1 MKKELYPFQ
10 INAINYLINQ
20 DRVLFGLDMGL
31 GKTFTSLN
39 WLKQKFAL
47 NNQNHPTLI
56 ICQANKWAD
65 WMDEIQN
72 VFPDSHLIKQPI
84 LQKTKVKNTKNETN
98 YQKRIIVIESIKQL
112 EQLVK
117 NSRNQQN
124 MQPWLLIDGQFQ
136 KWIEAPLVSH
146 LDERQKVFNRALKD
160 WVVDRNTFMIVSY
173 AIFSQF
179 SKTNRYWTKWFG
191 KWAII
196 FDESQGLRNHQ
207 SQISLAMH
215 YEQYYCQYL
224 VLLSGDPVPN
234 GYQDWYR
241 QMELLGLTKDSY
253 WKWRQRYLNIKET
266 YAHYVGKMISI
277 IDPKTPV
284 LQQQKDEIDQLLTKQ
299 VYLLKTDQAIGLPQ
313 QNFIEH
319 RLTNEVQLWF
329 ADLDDVQQV
338 FANNY
343 YEQMLNDGFLTINEQ
358 AAKIVDKVILNYS
371 DQEVATIKSAKVQL
385 GIKNVDL
392 IPEVIKIKL
401 KQQGLI
407 RLGAWY
413 WINSEQSAK
422 REDQFADD
430 AWANANATIYHP
442 DGSISVLA
450 PTVLSTYLREISSG
464 FIKQPKSDFVLRLH
478 EDKVN
483 QLVELLNEINHE
495 ERVVIFYNFQHDLK
509 MIMSAKELADRYFV
523 QINGQVNDFDNQK
536 DYPPGTLF
544 CIQYQSGAKGIEGL
558 QKYSNRMIYYNPTY
572 SAEMWAQS
580 QKRIHRIGQANH
592 CFYHLIISSPIEAF
606 MYQKLAQ
613 KEDVSQKMFATF
625 LKQQKLHSKYVDT
638 KSM

>member
-10 INAINYLINQ
+10 INAINYLLKH

-47 NNQNHPTLI
+47 DQQNRPTLI

-65 WMDEIQN
+65 WMHEIEN
-72 VFPDSHLIKQPI
+72 VFSHCKLIKQPI
-84 LQKTKVKNTKNETN
+84 LQKTKIKNCDDQGD
-98 YQKRIIVIESIKQL
+98 YDYRIIVIESIKQL
-112 EQLVK
+112 GQLVT

-124 MQPWLLIDGQFQ
+124 SQPWLLIDGQFQ
-136 KWIEAPLVSH
+136 KWIAQPLIEQLNQLQVG
-146 LDERQKVFNRALKD
+146 FNQALKD
-160 WVVDRNTFMIVSY
+160 WIIDQNTFVIVSY

-179 SKTNRYWTKWFG
+179 SKTNRYWSKWFG

-224 VLLSGDPVPN
+224 ALLSGDPVPN

-253 WKWRQRYLNIKET
+253 WKWRQKYLNIKET
-266 YAHYVGKMISI
+266 YAHYVGKTISI
-277 IDPKTPV
+277 IDPNTPV

-329 ADLDDVQQV
+329 ANEDDVQQV
-338 FANNY
+338 FANDY
-343 YEQMLNDGFLTINEQ
+343 YEQMLNDGFLTINEEL
-358 AAKIVDKVILNYS
+358 AKVVQKVVLNYS
-371 DQEVATIKSAKVQL
+371 DQEVATINSAKVQL

-392 IPEVIKIKL
+392 VPEVIKSKL

-413 WINSEQSAK
+413 WIDPEQSAK

-430 AWANANATIYHP
+430 AWKNTNATIYHP

-464 FIKQPKSDFVLRLH
+464 FIKQPGSDFVVRLH

-495 ERVVIFYNFQHDLK
+495 ERIVIFYNFQYDLK
-509 MIMSAKELADRYFV
+509 MIMSAKELAARQFV
-523 QINGQVNDFDNQK
+523 QINGQVNNFDNQA

-558 QKYSNRMIYYNPTY
+558 QKYSFRIIYYNPTY

-580 QKRIHRIGQANH
+580 QKRIHRLGQAKH
-592 CFYHLIISSPIEAF
+592 CFYHLLISSPIEAF

-613 KEDVSQKMFATF
+613 KEDVSQKMFAKF
-625 LKQQKLHSKYVDT
+625 LKQQKSGF
-638 KSM
+638 

>member
-1 MKKELYPFQ
+1 MKKQLYPFQ
-10 INAINYLINQ
+10 INAIAHLIHH

-39 WLKQKFAL
+39 WLKQKFAI

-65 WMDEIQN
+65 WVHEVQN
-72 VFPDSHLIKQPI
+72 VFPNSHLIKQPI
-84 LQKTKVKNTKNETN
+84 LQKTKIKNHNDQGS
-98 YQKRIIVIESIKQL
+98 YDYRIIVVETIKQL

-124 MQPWLLIDGQFQ
+124 SQPWLLIDGQFQ
-136 KWIEAPLVSH
+136 KWIAQPLIEQLNQLQV
-146 LDERQKVFNRALKD
+146 EFNQALKHWIID
-160 WVVDRNTFMIVSY
+160 QKTFVIVSY

-179 SKTNRYWTKWFG
+179 SKNHRYWTKWFG

-224 VLLSGDPVPN
+224 ALLSGDPVPN

-253 WKWRQRYLNIKET
+253 WKWRQKYLNIKET
-266 YAHYVGKMISI
+266 YAHYVGKKISI

-329 ADLDDVQQV
+329 ADLDDVQQI
-338 FANNY
+338 FTNDY

-358 AAKIVDKVILNYS
+358 AAQVVQKVVLNYS
-371 DQEVATIKSAKVQL
+371 DQEIASIKSAKVQL

-392 IPEVIKIKL
+392 VPEVIKMKL

-422 REDQFADD
+422 REDQFLDD
-430 AWANANATIYHP
+430 AWANANATLYHP

-450 PTVLSTYLREISSG
+450 PAVLSTYLREISSG
-464 FIKQPKSDFVLRLH
+464 FIKQPGSDYVVGLH
-478 EDKVN
+478 EDKIN
-483 QLVELLNEINHE
+483 QLVEILNEINHE
-495 ERVVIFYNFQHDLK
+495 ERVVIFYNFQYDLK
-509 MIMSAKELADRYFV
+509 MIMGAKGLAGRQFV
-523 QINGQVNDFDNQK
+523 QINGQVNNFDNQK

-580 QKRIHRIGQANH
+580 QKRIHRLGQENH
-592 CFYHLIISSPIEAF
+592 CFYHLLISSPIEAF

-613 KEDVSQKMFATF
+613 KEDVSQKMFAKF
-625 LKQQKLHSKYVDT
+625 LKQQKQGL
-638 KSM
+638 